1 MAALVG
7 LIRRLS
13 HERVA
18 FWGFPVLYV
27 LAQVGINLIFDHDAG
42 RRAAKAVGG
51 SGLPD
56 LSLGLSPRE
65 WRTLLEVRASPSSV
79 ISDRI
84 YHCSTILSNQFR
96 LEVYRRSCVARR
108 MAATAG

>member
-18 FWGFPVLYV
+18 FWGFPVLYL
-27 LAQVGINLIFDHDAG
+27 LAQVGINLLFDHDAG

-56 LSLGLSPRE
+56 LSLGLSARD
-65 WRTLLEVRASPSSV
+65 WRTLLEVRTVASHHASQKSEISESIHSLRLYLLLSFRSV
-79 ISDRI
+79 R
-84 YHCSTILSNQFR
+84 
-96 LEVYRRSCVARR
+96 
-108 MAATAG
+108 